1 MSSSRRVRFFP
12 VLVLLFAVAVFPTA
26 DAQVYK
32 WRGSD
37 GRIVF
42 GDVPPE
48 GVSAEK
54 LPLPELPSSPREA
67 PAGSQAAASWQDQE
81 RMFQQRRLYREK
93 EEAKEARAEAEK
105 KKLCASLQ
113 SEQKY
118 LEVIRG
124 RRVVRWNSEKNDYEY
139 LTDEDRSAMENRVRE
154 AFDRSACN

>member
-1 MSSSRRVRFFP
+1 MTLARRVRLSP
-12 VLVLLFAVAVFPTA
+12 VLILLFAAVVLPTA

-37 GRIVF
+37 GRIVY

-48 GVSAEK
+48 GASAEK
-54 LPLPELPSSPREA
+54 LPLPELPPSPREA
-67 PAGSQAAASWQDQE
+67 PAGSPDAASWQDQE

-93 EEAKEARAEAEK
+93 EEAKEARAEADK

-113 SEQKY
+113 REQRY
-118 LEVIRG
+118 LDAIRG

-139 LTDEDRSAMENRVRE
+139 LSDEDRSAMENRVRE
-154 AFDRSACN
+154 ASDQSACN